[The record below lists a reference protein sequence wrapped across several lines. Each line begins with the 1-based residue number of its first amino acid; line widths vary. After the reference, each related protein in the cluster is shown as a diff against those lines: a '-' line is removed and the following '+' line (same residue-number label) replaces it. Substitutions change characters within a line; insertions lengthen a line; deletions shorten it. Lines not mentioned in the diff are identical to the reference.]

1 MPEPLRPTPTPGL
14 SRGTPEI
21 AQPAIE
27 VVRARVAAA
36 RTLGFLVFQ
45 IQEAVR
51 DGGGESASES
61 IRDALRQLAAS
72 VRTASVTLTFANGA
86 LAVAGVDLNEYYLRN
101 DRWLV
106 LLSQAMQR
114 GGLNSISVRE
124 AAAPAELV
132 TLARLLA
139 RTSTSRDTPI
149 AADGEVFRSWSVVV
163 TAAPVVQ
170 VAPSSG
176 AVSAALSAGVS
187 PGAALPADVA
197 AAALTGV
204 AQNYTAITD
213 DYIDALI
220 ARNDLRTLAA
230 TAVHVARL
238 IRTTGAARG
247 RTVHEHALRMLLRK
261 DVIAVLATLVP
272 DSADRDSVTAI
283 FARAGETGV
292 HFLLN
297 ELITAKDAVAR
308 RSYFDTIVA
317 IDQGGELLRNALADQ
332 RWYVVRNACALISE
346 MRIAGADS
354 DLAQLLYQSDIR
366 IRIAAA
372 RALLRLRTQ
381 PALTALHAAINDSN
395 PEVRRLAATSFS
407 TAAAIAGLARPPV
420 TALAQALD
428 HETDEDVAL
437 GMMAAMG
444 KLGSADAV
452 QRLLRIAQSPTEGS
466 AEAIGALE
474 RGYIPRPSWVRTAAL
489 EALVDAR
496 GVAVVPAV
504 QALTRDSDEMVAGL
518 AAALLEV
525 M

>member
-1 MPEPLRPTPTPGL
+1 MTEPLRPTPTPGL

-51 DGGGESASES
+51 DGGGGEAASES

-72 VRTASVTLTFANGA
+72 VRTASVTLTFTNGA
-86 LAVAGVDLNEYYLRN
+86 LSVAGVDLNEYYLRN

-149 AADGEVFRSWSVVV
+149 ASDGEVFRSWSVVV

-170 VAPSSG
+170 VEPLSG
-176 AVSAALSAGVS
+176 AVPAGVS
-187 PGAALPADVA
+187 PGGALPADVA
-197 AAALTGV
+197 AAALTEV

-213 DYIDALI
+213 DYINTLI

-238 IRTTGAARG
+238 IRTTGAGRG
-247 RTVHEHALRMLLRK
+247 RTVHEHAMRRLLRK

-292 HFLLN
+292 QFLLN
-297 ELITAKDAVAR
+297 ELIAAKDAVAR

-317 IDQGGELLRNALADQ
+317 IDQGGELLRNALTDQ

-346 MRIAGADS
+346 MRINGADS
-354 DLAQLLYQSDIR
+354 ELAQLLYHSDSR

-381 PALTALHAAINDSN
+381 RALTALHAAINDSN

-407 TAAAIAGLARPPV
+407 TAAATAGHARPPV

-474 RGYIPRPSWVRTAAL
+474 RGYIPRPSWVRAAAL

-504 QALTRDSDEMVAGL
+504 QALTRDGDEMVAGL
-518 AAALLEV
+518 AAALLEI